1 MPPPAGSAHRGT
13 ASCERSRRRGAD
25 VRPSREPGAEGLY
38 GFPQCRPRQAGEAS
52 RACVRVGGPCCM
64 KMFWTVGVRGA
75 VRGAPPRVTR
85 MQAGSCTLLILRS
98 LWTFCIHFD
107 FYKYRIEI
115 LCSSVEVGEWAPPD
129 AVPQPPAGGRLA
141 PAASPCPRH
150 TESPVVRSPHLPAE
164 PGGGDRTAGQWPG
177 HFQQ

>member
-1 MPPPAGSAHRGT
+1 MPGRRSFQSLRQGWGSLLHEDVLDGG
-13 ASCERSRRRGAD
+13 RSRC
-25 VRPSREPGAEGLY
+25 REGGSPG
-38 GFPQCRPRQAGEAS
+38 
-52 RACVRVGGPCCM
+52 
-64 KMFWTVGVRGA
+64 
-75 VRGAPPRVTR
+75 VTR
-85 MQAGSCTLLILRS
+85 TQAGSCTLLILRS

-150 TESPVVRSPHLPAE
+150 TESPIVRSPHLPAE

-177 HFQQ
+177 HFQQQQPSHASSRNCLVNVSGPGWPWAGVFTSSLG